1 MDVLIVGWTSSR
13 PFTFVFS
20 FFVTCILF
28 LSMGYQISVL
38 DYIRERKHEESSLQ
52 QLIDRLQVLSKNE
65 REKVISKILNS
76 FDEFIN
82 MEK

>member
-65 REKVISKILNS
+65 REKVISKILNG

>member
-38 DYIRERKHEESSLQ
+38 DYIRERKHEEKLAST
-52 QLIDRLQVLSKNE
+52 V
-65 REKVISKILNS
+65 
-76 FDEFIN
+76 
-82 MEK
+82 

>member
-1 MDVLIVGWTSSR
+1 VDVLIVGWTSSR